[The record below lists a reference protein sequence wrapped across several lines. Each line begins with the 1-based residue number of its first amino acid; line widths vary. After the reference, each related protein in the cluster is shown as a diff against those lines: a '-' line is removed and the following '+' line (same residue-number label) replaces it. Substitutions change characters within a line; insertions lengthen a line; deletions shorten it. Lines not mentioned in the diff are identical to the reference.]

1 MTKQIL
7 VIFVLFAAIFSGCET
22 RETGNIK
29 DVTQSEIFQDLNFT
43 SNGSG
48 TKVSATLSFA
58 GARGTTLKLT
68 NPSKILFN
76 EQPLEE
82 KTGQYSGTYYE
93 KDFNTVLSGGT
104 FTFTDTKGK
113 TYTNKVEM
121 PMIDFKTSPTSINR
135 SVITRLPILNGN
147 KIAAS
152 NVSIEIDYEN
162 KEGFQKKTLSVFPN
176 RQDANSAYFDEK
188 TQSIVIEPTV
198 WQDIKVSK
206 IELQISATSSGKL
219 QQGTTI
225 GGKIFAEYI
234 GKNINCNLVG
244 KNVAITPKAN
254 ANTKVKS
261 VNANVMQ
268 NTNTLSNTTI
278 IEKPLVKKGK

>member
-7 VIFVLFAAIFSGCET
+7 VIFVLFAAMFSACET

-121 PMIDFKTSPTSINR
+121 PMIDFKTSPISINR

-152 NVSIEIDYEN
+152 NISIEIDYEN
-162 KEGFQKKTLSVFPN
+162 KEGFQKKTLTVFPN

-188 TQSIVIEPTV
+188 TQSIVIEPTM
-198 WQDIKVSK
+198 WQDVKVSK

-254 ANTKVKS
+254 ANTKVKA